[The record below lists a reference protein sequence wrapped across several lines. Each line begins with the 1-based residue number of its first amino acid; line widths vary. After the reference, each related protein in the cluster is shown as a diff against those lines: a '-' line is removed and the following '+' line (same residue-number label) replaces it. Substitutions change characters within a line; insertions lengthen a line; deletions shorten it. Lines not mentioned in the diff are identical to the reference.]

1 MIERLSR
8 SRGFTL
14 VELLVVI
21 GIVALLISILIPVL
35 GKARESARTV
45 KCQSNLRQLGI
56 ATAMYVGAYKGYLPY
71 PTTTFGESA
80 LWFNAVD
87 PFLAAKQGRQ
97 DATGVAAG
105 RAYKTYKQCVVWEAF
120 EGDRDAGAQDPV
132 KEFARTYKMNTHL
145 RWNNITRLPPS
156 STNTLV
162 APARLTDVRDPTRFV
177 YLGDGISLDF
187 TGPIPS
193 QWESGQFS
201 MEVNDPTQAN
211 PALRHQKGANI
222 LFVDGHVE
230 LVRLKTIRKNLRSPQ
245 QDVVVE
251 TWESEFVNAAGQL
264 VSPQNNTQE
273 RQTMEQ
279 LGYRRNPNMP
289 LVWSNLGTLYRP

>member
-1 MIERLSR
+1 MELTSR
-8 SRGFTL
+8 VRRAFTL

-21 GIVALLISILIPVL
+21 GVVALLISILLPVL

-56 ATAMYVGAYKGYLPY
+56 ATQMYVGAYKGYLPY

-80 LWFNAVD
+80 LWFNALD
-87 PFLAAKQGRQ
+87 PFLAAKQGRPG
-97 DATGVAAG
+97 ATGVAAG
-105 RAYKTYKQCVVWEAF
+105 RAYKTYKQCVVWETF
-120 EGDRDAGAQDPV
+120 EGERDSGAQSDT

-145 RWNNITRLPPS
+145 RWNNITRLPPTS
-156 STNTLV
+156 STFVV
-162 APARLTDVRDPTRFV
+162 APARFTDIREPARFV
-177 YLGDGISLDF
+177 YLGDGISLDY
-187 TGPIPS
+187 TGQIPS

-201 MEVNDPTQAN
+201 MEVNDPSEAN

-230 LVRLKTIRKNLRSPQ
+230 TVRLKTIRKNLRAPQ
-245 QDVVVE
+245 NAITVD
-251 TWESEFVNAAGQL
+251 TWESEFINASGQL
-264 VSPQNNTQE
+264 VFPQNNTQE

-289 LVWSNLGTLYRP
+289 LIWSIPGMLYRP